1 MKDSALPFV
10 ELRAMEPEDLDT
22 LYKIENDKEMWNVS
36 TTNVP
41 YSKYVLHQ
49 YIANATNDIYTD
61 KQVRMIAIDDRG
73 ETVGIVDLVNFSPQ
87 HQRAELGIVVLKE
100 RQKQGFGKAIIT
112 KIIEYCR
119 NVIHLHQIYGIVAS
133 DNISSIKLFND
144 LNFSEVVRLP
154 HWLYDGKAYKDAIM
168 MQFFL

>member
-73 ETVGIVDLVNFSPQ
+73 ETVGIVDLVNFSP
-87 HQRAELGIVVLKE
+87 
-100 RQKQGFGKAIIT
+100 
-112 KIIEYCR
+112 
-119 NVIHLHQIYGIVAS
+119 
-133 DNISSIKLFND
+133 
-144 LNFSEVVRLP
+144 
-154 HWLYDGKAYKDAIM
+154 
-168 MQFFL
+168 